1 MSDFAYFGRL
11 ATFSYTE
18 YLRIA
23 GLNIDCDKL
32 FLHDINGSK
41 SHRNGLC
48 KVLGRDNLDWTK
60 QNEVEYSKELINWLE
75 IEAEKLL
82 AEAKDKIKDKDVCYF
97 TLESTLCCYKSWH
110 RKNRRYPNVYNDM
123 FYDRIKRAERLWGEQ
138 DYSLFWEAR
147 KKYLPEHLRL
157 EDNPLDKGLHKDKQN
172 HYRKTGEVIM
182 MEEYGYKSNKTWLR
196 NSILIIGECGVGK
209 TWIMKQLL
217 KDKQAKRIKLG
228 MFMFHETDE
237 YIVVGKYDNS
247 TFEGSD
253 KLSMAVMRD
262 IGYML
267 GYIKKANKIAIF
279 EGNRFTNSKF
289 IDKADPIIVRVNGDG
304 AKGRLKRGSQQS
316 ERQIKTIKTRVNNI
330 VAHHYV
336 DDSNRAYNLIQR
348 IYENN
353 RSKQD

>member
-1 MSDFAYFGRL
+1 
-11 ATFSYTE
+11 
-18 YLRIA
+18 
-23 GLNIDCDKL
+23 
-32 FLHDINGSK
+32 
-41 SHRNGLC
+41 
-48 KVLGRDNLDWTK
+48 
-60 QNEVEYSKELINWLE
+60 
-75 IEAEKLL
+75 
-82 AEAKDKIKDKDVCYF
+82 
-97 TLESTLCCYKSWH
+97 
-110 RKNRRYPNVYNDM
+110 
-123 FYDRIKRAERLWGEQ
+123 
-138 DYSLFWEAR
+138 
-147 KKYLPEHLRL
+147 
-157 EDNPLDKGLHKDKQN
+157 
-172 HYRKTGEVIM
+172 
-182 MEEYGYKSNKTWLR
+182 
-196 NSILIIGECGVGK
+196 
-209 TWIMKQLL
+209 MKQLL

-279 EGNRFTNSKF
+279 EGDRFTNSKF